1 MKDMNLYVIVYA
13 NVCCYGAVLPLY
25 LWIPFL
31 VFRLCANIVSYHL
44 TEYLPVRIYEYK
56 ISTRKFGIVHRI
68 YSYRNKKDTCVAYFD
83 MMYYKNNT
91 GAYLSSIY
99 NNVGL
104 PLYNKPP
111 WPPLATVVS
120 NLISQHIKCV
130 YQHRN
135 AICAICH

>member
-1 MKDMNLYVIVYA
+1 MSLFMPTFVVVAQFCRYICGYPYLFF
-13 NVCCYGAVLPLY
+13 VCAPTLG
-25 LWIPFL
+25 
-31 VFRLCANIVSYHL
+31 S
-44 TEYLPVRIYEYK
+44 IYQIYIYK
-56 ISTRKFGIVHRI
+56 RSTRKVGFVHRI

-91 GAYLSSIY
+91 GAYLSSNY

-104 PLYNKPP
+104 PLYNKSP

-135 AICAICH
+135 VICAICH

>member
-13 NVCCYGAVLPLY
+13 NVCCCGAVLPLY
-25 LWIPFL
+25 LWIPLL
-31 VFRLCANIVSYHL
+31 VFRLCANIGFYL
-44 TEYLPVRIYEYK
+44 TECQICIRIYK
-56 ISTRKFGIVHRI
+56 RSTRKVGFVHRI

-135 AICAICH
+135 VICAICH

>member
-1 MKDMNLYVIVYA
+1 MSLFMPTFVVVAQFCRYTGICGYPYLFFVCAPTLLYV
-13 NVCCYGAVLPLY
+13 
-25 LWIPFL
+25 FQ
-31 VFRLCANIVSYHL
+31 
-44 TEYLPVRIYEYK
+44 K
-56 ISTRKFGIVHRI
+56 STRKVGFVHRI

-135 AICAICH
+135 VICAICH